1 MRGCV
6 PLDRIVVSVLL
17 RDSPSSA
24 AASVAKPSGRGRRAG
39 CKSRPSTP
47 RRGHACRAANGSCTS
62 TCRALPCAALAP
74 CATSRPACPCLCAR
88 SPCALRAQ
96 LVVVRP
102 RARLGLLTVAKASS
116 RSAFHTRPLGLCA
129 RRRSGLPPPGS
140 GNGRAGS
147 SRTTS
152 RSRCAPRERAR
163 RDLTALSLDVPH
175 DQRSST
181 GHAAASSIV
190 EITTARMSFRA
201 RDTVLSS
208 SGSASILG

>member
-62 TCRALPCAALAP
+62 ICRALPCAALAP

-116 RSAFHTRPLGLCA
+116 RSAFHTRPLGLCPKTKRPA
-129 RRRSGLPPPGS
+129 
-140 GNGRAGS
+140 S
-147 SRTTS
+147 SRI
-152 RSRCAPRERAR
+152 RSRPRRLFANHIPFAMRPKGASPAR
-163 RDLTALSLDVPH
+163 SDGAV
-175 DQRSST
+175 
-181 GHAAASSIV
+181 A
-190 EITTARMSFRA
+190 
-201 RDTVLSS
+201 
-208 SGSASILG
+208 